1 MDCSRRASG
10 VRQPGAGHCEITTVR
25 LPDKGFYPDS
35 IYMYMLIGVVLVV
48 NPWLETL
55 SVILVALGGVWLG
68 KKASR
73 LPGPLW
79 AYTIVLPICLLNLLL
94 FASSTSLL
102 GLAQPLLF
110 ITAGR
115 TKYVILSFSIT
126 FGLATP
132 LPHLPHKIERCAVW
146 VLMLLFVT
154 GFSVLPFLVP
164 ALISNHLADIETKVD
179 ANGVCYQS
187 TSYTCG
193 PAAAVTA
200 LRKLGFP
207 AQEGEI
213 AVLARTNPL
222 TGTLLWTLNSA
233 LKQRYADQGLQ
244 CRFRTFDSIAQ
255 LKNAGI
261 TLVSIRE
268 TTLLDHCVAVLDVSD
283 TLVTIADPAIGLT
296 VLSHGQFERRWHS
309 RGIVFSKN
317 TPRSL

>member
-1 MDCSRRASG
+1 MPA
-10 VRQPGAGHCEITTVR
+10 E
-25 LPDKGFYPDS
+25 GFSPDS
-35 IYMYMLIGVVLVV
+35 IYACVLIQVVLLM

-55 SVILVALGGVWLG
+55 CVVLLALGGMWLG

-73 LPGPLW
+73 LPSPLW
-79 AYTIVLPICLLNLLL
+79 AYALALPICLLSLLIV
-94 FASSTSLL
+94 AACTSLL
-102 GLAQPLLF
+102 DFAQPLFF

-115 TKYVILSFSIT
+115 TKYVILSFAIT
-126 FGLATP
+126 FGLTTP
-132 LPHLPHKIERCAVW
+132 LSRLPYKVERGAVW

-154 GFSVLPFLVP
+154 GFSVLPFLMP
-164 ALISNHLADIETKVD
+164 ALIRGNLEGIETRVD
-179 ANGVCYQS
+179 ANGICYQS

-222 TGTLLWTLNSA
+222 TGTLLWTLYSA

-268 TTLLDHCVAVLDVSD
+268 ATLLDHCVAVLGVSD
-283 TLVTIADPAIGLT
+283 TLVTIADPVTGIE
-296 VLSHGQFERRWHS
+296 VLSHGQFERKWRS
-309 RGIVFSKN
+309 CGIVVSKN

>member
-1 MDCSRRASG
+1 M
-10 VRQPGAGHCEITTVR
+10 
-25 LPDKGFYPDS
+25 
-35 IYMYMLIGVVLVV
+35 

-55 SVILVALGGVWLG
+55 CVVMVALGGIWLG

-73 LPGPLW
+73 LPSPLW
-79 AYTIVLPICLLNLLL
+79 AYALALPIGLLGLLIV
-94 FASSTSLL
+94 ASSTSLL
-102 GLAQPLLF
+102 NLTRPLFF

-115 TKYVILSFSIT
+115 TKYVILSFAIT

-132 LPHLPHKIERCAVW
+132 LSRLPYKVERAAVW

-154 GFSVLPFLVP
+154 GFSVLPFLMP
-164 ALISNHLADIETKVD
+164 ALIRDNLAGIETKVD
-179 ANGVCYQS
+179 ANGICYQT

-222 TGTLLWTLNSA
+222 TGTLLWTLYSA

-255 LKNAGI
+255 LKGAGI

-268 TTLLDHCVAVLDVSD
+268 ATLLDHCVAVLDVSD
-283 TLVTIADPAIGLT
+283 TLVTIADPVTGIE
-296 VLSHGQFERRWHS
+296 VLSHGQFERKWHS
-309 RGIVFSKN
+309 CGIVISRN

>member
-1 MDCSRRASG
+1 VSADRG
-10 VRQPGAGHCEITTVR
+10 PGIGKSPTIR
-25 LPDKGFYPDS
+25 LPAKGFSPDS
-35 IYMYMLIGVVLVV
+35 IYACVLIGVFLVV

-55 SVILVALGGVWLG
+55 CVILIALGGIWLG

-79 AYTIVLPICLLNLLL
+79 AYALGLPICLLGLLIV
-94 FASSTSLL
+94 ASSTSLL
-102 GLAQPLLF
+102 DLTRPLFF

-115 TKYVILSFSIT
+115 TKYVILSFAIT

-132 LPHLPHKIERCAVW
+132 LSRLPYKVERVAVW

-164 ALISNHLADIETKVD
+164 ALVSDNLAGIETRID
-179 ANGVCYQS
+179 ANGICYQS

-222 TGTLLWTLNSA
+222 TGTLLWTLYSA

-244 CRFRTFDSIAQ
+244 CHFRTFDSIAQ
-255 LKNAGI
+255 LRNAGI

-268 TTLLDHCVAVLDVSD
+268 ATLLDHCVAVLDVSD
-283 TLVTIADPAIGLT
+283 TLVTIADPATGIE
-296 VLSHGQFERRWHS
+296 VLSHGQFERKWHFS
-309 RGIVFSKN
+309 GIVVS
-317 TPRSL
+317 RSASSSL